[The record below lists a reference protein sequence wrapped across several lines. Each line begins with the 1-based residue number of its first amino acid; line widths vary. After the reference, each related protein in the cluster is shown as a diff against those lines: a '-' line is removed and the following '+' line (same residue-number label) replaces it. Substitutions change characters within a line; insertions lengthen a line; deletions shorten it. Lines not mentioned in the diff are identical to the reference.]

1 MSFPPPLQADLAI
14 GVAAI
19 GTAAITI
26 GFFMRSTRFWKKKE
40 ETPPPPPKQEETSL
54 KQVDFVKLPT
64 AGISLNLADVE
75 RARKTLDLLSLE
87 RDALSMAISKFF
99 EAEDEGEISRED
111 REKLSKS
118 YEERVKALSDRI
130 RQTELVVG
138 LYELERIREE
148 IVKRFDAK
156 LSETNSKIVE
166 LRKELKLEIPV
177 EEEKKVPAKKE
188 KEKTLEEGKGKEEA
202 EEKTK
207 QRGKPRSE
215 IEERIEKLRQE
226 VLKELEELE
235 KLEID
240 I

>member
-1 MSFPPPLQADLAI
+1 MSFPPPLQTDLAI
-14 GVAAI
+14 SLAAI
-19 GTAAITI
+19 GTAVIAV
-26 GFFMRSTRFWKKKE
+26 GLFMRSTRFWKKKE
-40 ETPPPPPKQEETSL
+40 EIPPPPPKEETSS
-54 KQVDFVKLPT
+54 KQIDLVKLPT

-75 RARKTLDLLSLE
+75 RARKTLNLLSLE

-99 EAEDEGEISRED
+99 EAEDEGEITKEE

-118 YEERVKALSDRI
+118 YEERVKALSDKI

-138 LYELERIREE
+138 LYELEKIREE
-148 IVKRFDAK
+148 ILKRFDAK
-156 LSETNSKIVE
+156 LSETNAKIEE

-188 KEKTLEEGKGKEEA
+188 KEKAPAEEKEKEET

-215 IEERIEKLRQE
+215 LEERIEKLRQE

>member
-1 MSFPPPLQADLAI
+1 MSFPPPLQTDLAI
-14 GVAAI
+14 SLAAI
-19 GTAAITI
+19 GTAVIAV
-26 GFFMRSTRFWKKKE
+26 GLFMRSTRFWKKKE
-40 ETPPPPPKQEETSL
+40 EIPLPPPKEEETSP
-54 KQVDFVKLPT
+54 KQIDFVKLPT
-64 AGISLNLADVE
+64 AGVSLNLADVE
-75 RARKTLDLLSLE
+75 RAKKTLDLLSLE

-99 EAEDEGEISRED
+99 EAEDEGEITKEE

-118 YEERVKALSDRI
+118 YEERVKALSDKI

-138 LYELERIREE
+138 LYELEKIREE
-148 IVKRFDAK
+148 ILKRFDAK
-156 LSETNSKIVE
+156 LSETNAKIEE
-166 LRKELKLEIPV
+166 LRKELKLEVPV

-188 KEKTLEEGKGKEEA
+188 KEKAPAEEKEKEET

-215 IEERIEKLRQE
+215 LEERIEKLRQE

>member
-14 GVAAI
+14 RIAAI
-19 GTAAITI
+19 GTAVIAV
-26 GFFMRSTRFWKKKE
+26 GLFMRSTRFWKKKE
-40 ETPPPPPKQEETSL
+40 EIPPPPPKEETSS
-54 KQVDFVKLPT
+54 KQIDLVKLPT

-75 RARKTLDLLSLE
+75 RARKTLNLLSLE

-99 EAEDEGEISRED
+99 EAEDEGEITKEE
-111 REKLSKS
+111 REKLSKN
-118 YEERVKALSDRI
+118 YEERVKVLSDKI

-156 LSETNSKIVE
+156 LSETNAKIEE

-188 KEKTLEEGKGKEEA
+188 KEKAPAEEKEKEET

-215 IEERIEKLRQE
+215 LEERIEKLRQE